1 MSRRVVAV
9 SWRCRG
15 GVEAVSRHCMTLVST
30 VSRCVNRVGPVSE
43 GGLTV
48 YTTKNLIK
56 CITFT

>member
-1 MSRRVVAV
+1 
-9 SWRCRG
+9 
-15 GVEAVSRHCMTLVST
+15 MTLVST